1 MPAGR
6 TFGRRTSDARRVPP
20 AGPRAL
26 PRNPAIRP
34 RAPNRGIHPVERP
47 PGMAAAAL
55 VRGAGH
61 LADRSPLVP
70 ERPRGHARPA
80 GNRYAGDEQRP
91 IQSSPGT
98 EPDPLGRRQV
108 GGRQTHRPGRGRR
121 TGALGGRGPL
131 CAARTC
137 GQPLLRHPAPRRADR
152 ADPADARPAAQQPR
166 KGPGPATERRGDA
179 ERRRRRGSRTAD
191 REPAADTGRGLARQL
206 PPDAGDLHRPS
217 AGRRAAGASR
227 RLGAPLDGVV
237 TPRTGT
243 VPRPTNSQ
251 RRNGWSKRRPART
264 SDSSRRGI
272 TAIRGWTISKA

>member
-47 PGMAAAAL
+47 PGMAAATLA
-55 VRGAGH
+55 RGAGH
-61 LADRSPLVP
+61 LADRSSLVP

-80 GNRYAGDEQRP
+80 GNRHAGDEQRP

-98 EPDPLGRRQV
+98 EPDPLGRRQI

-121 TGALGGRGPL
+121 TGALGGHGPL

-206 PPDAGDLHRPS
+206 PPDAGDLHR
-217 AGRRAAGASR
+217 
-227 RLGAPLDGVV
+227 
-237 TPRTGT
+237 
-243 VPRPTNSQ
+243 
-251 RRNGWSKRRPART
+251 RRNGWSKRRPARA